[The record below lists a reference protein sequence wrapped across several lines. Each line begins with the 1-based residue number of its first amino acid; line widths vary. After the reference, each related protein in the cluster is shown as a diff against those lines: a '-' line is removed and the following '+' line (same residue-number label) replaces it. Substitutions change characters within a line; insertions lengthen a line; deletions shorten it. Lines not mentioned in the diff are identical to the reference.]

1 MQGAPFPNLVF
12 LRHPAEIAETAF
24 SALGTLE
31 KPCYPKPD
39 GDHGN
44 RAAGSQSG
52 DAAAHW

>member
-12 LRHPAEIAETAF
+12 LSHPAEIAETAF